1 MAQAKSAQKKSRP
14 FIILSVVGF
23 LLSAVWAK
31 KQILLALVPVGTFSL
46 LYSMPL
52 IKIREV
58 PYLKIFVIAGVWSLS
73 TALLPSIFLN
83 KFSSLLLLERFLFVF
98 TITMPFDIR
107 DMAVDK
113 KYGLKTIPLLMGKKH
128 SLNLAYF
135 SLGLFFVASCIHYN
149 DQPKILAAMSI
160 SAFATFLS
168 LSLEKIKT
176 HELYHE
182 GILDGAMMMQAML
195 VCLIA

>member
-23 LLSAVWAK
+23 LFSAAWAK

-149 DQPKILAAMSI
+149 EQPKILAAMSI

>member
-1 MAQAKSAQKKSRP
+1 M
-14 FIILSVVGF
+14 SVVGF
-23 LLSAVWAK
+23 LFSAAWAK

-149 DQPKILAAMSI
+149 EQPKILAAMSI